1 MRISDWSSDVCSS
14 DLTVVFAL
22 IGVAALLAG
31 EFNRR
36 GQAKRVLVAVLCVAA
51 LEGVSLELSDIA
63 TRSAAAV
70 PVMSLAVLLCGCLG
84 PSALLRPTPRRSTPH
99 QSNEPSARPPPQR
112 SPTRADECTE

>member
-51 LEGVSLELSDIA
+51 LEGVSLALSDIA

-70 PVMSLAVLLCGCLG
+70 PVMYLAVLLGGGLG
-84 PSALLRPTPRRSTPH
+84 LYALLRRPPRRDRKSTRLH
-99 QSNEPSARPPPQR
+99 PSH
-112 SPTRADECTE
+112 